1 MTRYTVHY
9 TRRAIR
15 AITEELPE
23 KFATAAV
30 EFIEGPLSE
39 NPHRLGKPLR
49 APYKGYHGARRGE
62 YRVIYEIFDDIIQI
76 DIVDV
81 AHRRD
86 IYRRR

>member
-1 MTRYTVHY
+1 VTRFSVRY

-15 AITEELPE
+15 AITDALPE
-23 KFATAAV
+23 KIAAAAI
-30 EFIEGPLSE
+30 EFIEGPLSA
-39 NPHRLGKPLR
+39 NPYRLGRELM
-49 APYKGYHGARRGE
+49 APYAGYYGARRGE
-62 YRVIYEIFDDIIQI
+62 YRVVYEIFDDIVQI

>member
-1 MTRYTVHY
+1 MTRYSVRY

-15 AITEELPE
+15 AITELLPE
-23 KFATAAV
+23 KIAAAAI

-39 NPHRLGKPLR
+39 NPQRVGKQLL
-49 APYKGYHGARRGE
+49 APFERYYGARRGE
-62 YRVIYEIFDDIIQI
+62 YRVVYEIFNDIIQI

-86 IYRRR
+86 VYRRR